1 MILCQTNCYYTVWS
15 PIRDY
20 ELKVVESHQ
29 AGKAD
34 TSGTAK
40 AVVAS
45 LADLGI
51 RGCDEDR
58 IQMLREPEQ
67 QRAFG
72 VPEAHIPGHAFHTYT
87 ISSPDG
93 TSVLEFKHNICGR
106 GVYAQ
111 GSVDAVE
118 FLVGRMQVHASA
130 SWHLIIFSFSSTIC
144 PRFVSLHLLQSKCR
158 HGHIQPYDCT
168 LTPIYFY
175 RRVYLCIHK
184 STHTRSHK
192 YTHISLSYSNR
203 YSSSIAM

>member
-1 MILCQTNCYYTVWS
+1 M
-15 PIRDY
+15 
-20 ELKVVESHQ
+20 VESHQ

-51 RGCDEDR
+51 EGCEEQR
-58 IQMLREPEQ
+58 IQMIREPEQ
-67 QRAFG
+67 QKAFG

-93 TSVLEFKHNICGR
+93 TSVLELKHNMCGR

-118 FLVGRMQVHASA
+118 FLLGRMQVSA
-130 SWHLIIFSFSSTIC
+130 KNCYHRC
-144 PRFVSLHLLQSKCR
+144 
-158 HGHIQPYDCT
+158 
-168 LTPIYFY
+168 
-175 RRVYLCIHK
+175 
-184 STHTRSHK
+184 
-192 YTHISLSYSNR
+192 
-203 YSSSIAM
+203 